1 MNISTLAK
9 ILGVSVNDLKS
20 TGQKNRIY
28 GFGGRNTRIPYQSA
42 LDITKILRP
51 DKAVKLKNDD
61 KIYLPNFI
69 KVSDFAETIGK
80 PTGLVVK
87 ALLLNGVMVT
97 LNEKI
102 DYDTAALIASEL
114 GVEIF
119 PEDGEL
125 FKADTKQDSN
135 LIKTVEYDNI
145 PESEKKYVSRNPVV
159 TIMGHVDHGKT
170 TLLDSIRNS
179 NVASGEAGAITQHI
193 SGYQIL
199 HKNKKIT
206 FVDTPGHEA
215 FTAMRARGSQ
225 MADFVILVV
234 SSVEGPKPQTVEVI
248 ERCKLSKTPVIVAIN
263 KIDLPDSDI
272 ERSKNEISKYG
283 LIPEEWGGNTPF
295 VEISA
300 KTKQNLDKLLDT
312 ILLHSEVAE
321 LVGQIDC
328 PGQAILIESHLD
340 RTRGVVSTV
349 LVVKDSLKTGD
360 IIRCGENVGKIR
372 KIQNSLGKE
381 IKIAN
386 IGEPVLL
393 FGIPEVV
400 EVGEAVIV
408 YKNQRQAQTDASI
421 EKQKKASQKVYIS
434 KASKEGNNQINLLL
448 VADVSGS
455 LEALKEAIIKIPQ
468 EKVKLVIKQEN
479 VGQVNESNVEFANT
493 TNSTILAFH
502 THINSQV
509 ESVVKKLGVNLIQ
522 SDIIYKIL
530 EWIEEQI
537 FNSIKPEIKV
547 VRLGRAKVLA
557 TFKSDKPSNQI
568 LGGEVLEGKIF
579 DKKQLRVVRDD
590 KEIGRLDINE
600 LQKNKVKATEINISQ
615 QFGVSV
621 TGKVK
626 IKVGD
631 FLECIDEQIV
641 NKKIDKT

>member
-9 ILGVSVNDLKS
+9 ILGVSINELKS

-28 GFGGRNTRIPYQSA
+28 GFAGRNTRIPYQSA

-51 DKAVKLKNDD
+51 DKALKLKNDD
-61 KIYLPNFI
+61 KIYLSSSI

-102 DYDTAALIASEL
+102 DYDTASLISSEL
-114 GVEIF
+114 GVEVF
-119 PEDGEL
+119 PEESEL
-125 FKADTKQDSN
+125 FDNKTGSQNLN
-135 LIKTVEYDNI
+135 LIKTIEYDT
-145 PESEKKYVSRNPVV
+145 PESEKKYIARNPVV
-159 TIMGHVDHGKT
+159 TVMGHVDHGKT
-170 TLLDSIRNS
+170 TLLDSIRNA

-199 HKNKKIT
+199 HKDKKIT

-234 SSVEGPKPQTVEVI
+234 SATEGPKPQTVEVI

-272 ERSKNEISKYG
+272 ERTKNEISKYG
-283 LIPEEWGGNTPF
+283 LTPEEWGGNVPF

-321 LVGQIDC
+321 LKGQIDC
-328 PGQAILIESHLD
+328 PGQAIVIESHLD

-349 LVVKDSLKTGD
+349 LVIKDVIRTGD
-360 IIRCGENVGKIR
+360 IIRASEFIGKIR
-372 KIQNSLGKE
+372 RIQNPLGKE
-381 IKIAN
+381 LKEAH

-393 FGIPEVV
+393 FGLPEVV
-400 EVGEAVIV
+400 DVGEPLIV
-408 YKNQRQAQTDASI
+408 YQSQRQAQTDASI
-421 EKQKKASQKVYIS
+421 EKQKRASQKVYIS
-434 KASKEGNNQINLLL
+434 KPAKEGNSQINLVL

-468 EKVKLVIKQEN
+468 EKMKLFIKQES
-479 VGQVNESNVEFANT
+479 VGQVNESDVEFAHT
-493 TNSTILAFH
+493 TNSSILAFH
-502 THINSQV
+502 THINGKV
-509 ESVVKKLGVNLIQ
+509 EGVIKKLGVNLVQ

-530 EWIEEQI
+530 EWLEEQI
-537 FNSIKPEIKV
+537 FNSIKPEIKIV
-547 VRLGRAKVLA
+547 VLGRAEVLA
-557 TFKSDKPSNQI
+557 IFKSDKASNQI
-568 LGGEVLEGKIF
+568 LGGEVKDGKIF
-579 DKKQLRVVRDD
+579 DKKQIRVIRENQ
-590 KEIGRLDINE
+590 EIGRFEVNE
-600 LQKNKVKATEINISQ
+600 LQRNKSKATEINISQ
-615 QFGVSV
+615 QFGISL
-621 TGKVK
+621 TGKGKVK
-626 IKVGD
+626 KKV
-631 FLECIDEQIV
+631 
-641 NKKIDKT
+641 DKN